1 MAGAALGAAGL
12 WAGGHLRQRGL
23 VVGAGVVAAVTL
35 LAGPTAY
42 AVTTIRHPVTGS
54 LVSAG
59 PSTGDTGNGPG
70 GGAGFG
76 GTTSAD
82 TALIAYLEAHQGTA
96 KYLVA
101 GTGSQTT
108 ASIIIAS
115 GKPVITIG
123 GFNGSD
129 PSPTLAEF
137 EHLVATGQVR
147 YVLVTA
153 APGGGFGGGAAPGGG
168 TGSAIDSWV
177 ESHGTAVPSSAI
189 GGSTSGTL
197 YLVHA

>member
-1 MAGAALGAAGL
+1 MN
-12 WAGGHLRQRGL
+12 
-23 VVGAGVVAAVTL
+23 
-35 LAGPTAY
+35 
-42 AVTTIRHPVTGS
+42 GS

-70 GGAGFG
+70 GGGFG
-76 GTTSAD
+76 GDTTSD
-82 TALIAYLEAHQGTA
+82 TALVAYLEAHQGTA
-96 KYLVA
+96 TYLVA

-129 PSPTLAEF
+129 PSPTLAQF

-147 YVLVTA
+147 YVLVTGA
-153 APGGGFGGGAAPGGG
+153 GGFGGGAGPGGAGPGGG
-168 TGSAIDSWV
+168 TGSSIDSWV
-177 ESHGTAVPSSAI
+177 ESHGTAVSSSAI
-189 GGSTSGTL
+189 GGSTAGTL
-197 YLVHA
+197 YLVHP